1 MASQDE
7 ALLRRFVAC
16 RDAGDAAGARRWW
29 EELVTLEY
37 DRVAGMVAAW
47 RGGREL
53 RPDEREDA
61 TQAALLKLWQNMV
74 KTFAGTTMG
83 EWVNAT
89 RACVDFACR
98 DVQRRAARDSRRLK
112 SLDEPA
118 SAFGHDEGDVRDAYD
133 WALEAEGRRREQRAR
148 DARAAEDFVTW
159 ALPQIANGRR
169 RLVVQRTLE
178 GVPAEEIRRELD
190 VSRDNLYQLRSRG
203 LKDLAKLKERYD
215 A

>member
-1 MASQDE
+1 MASHDE

-16 RDAGDAAGARRWW
+16 REAGDAAGARRWW
-29 EELVTLEY
+29 DELVTLNY
-37 DRVAGMVAAW
+37 DRVAGMVATW

-53 RPDEREDA
+53 RPDERDEA
-61 TQAALLKLWQNMV
+61 TQSALLKLWRNMV
-74 KTFAGTTMG
+74 VTFTGTTMG

-98 DVQRRAARDSRRLK
+98 DVQRRAAIQTRRLK

-118 SAFGHDEGDVRDAYD
+118 SALGPDGDDARSAHD
-133 WALEAEGRRREQRAR
+133 WAVEAEGRRREQRDREAR
-148 DARAAEDFVTW
+148 DAEAFVRW
-159 ALPQIANGRR
+159 ALPRIANERR
-169 RLVVQRTLE
+169 RLVLQRTLE
-178 GVPAEEIRRELD
+178 GAPAEEIRRELD

-203 LKDLAKLKERYD
+203 LQDLAKLKELYD

>member
-1 MASQDE
+1 MASQEE
-7 ALLRRFVAC
+7 ALLRRFVAA
-16 RDAGDAAGARRWW
+16 RDAGDVAGARRWW

-53 RPDEREDA
+53 RPDERDEA
-61 TQAALLKLWQNMV
+61 TQVALLKLWRNMIR
-74 KTFAGTTMG
+74 TFTGTTMG

-89 RACVDFACR
+89 LACVDFACR
-98 DVQRRAARDSRRLK
+98 DVQRRAARQSARLK
-112 SLDEPA
+112 SLDQPA
-118 SAFGHDEGDVRDAYD
+118 SASGGDDDVRGAYD
-133 WALEAEGRRREQRAR
+133 RALEAEGRRRDQRAR
-148 DARAAEDFVTW
+148 EARDAEEFVTW
-159 ALPQIANGRR
+159 ALPQVADERR
-169 RLVVQRTLE
+169 RLVLRMTLE
-178 GVPAEEIRRELD
+178 GVPAEDIRRELD